1 MSFKIKG
8 GRIVTHTKWAIR
20 DDEKEWIS
28 VGDDCNGGQL
38 IQRVYERDAGTW
50 LASFVHL
57 GHVKFSTEI
66 VELESLEKICKSL
79 DGARGWCRMRANG
92 RAFRHDLDIELT
104 PDDYRFLSH
113 QTTPGSL
120 APGDIE
126 DFGPNQR
133 PIEKFR
139 TKRRRK

>member
-8 GRIVTHTKWAIR
+8 GRVVVHSKWALS
-20 DDEKEWIS
+20 DDEKEWNS
-28 VGDDCNGGQL
+28 VGNDCNGGQL
-38 IQRVYERDAGTW
+38 IQRVHKRDTGTW

-57 GHVKFSTEI
+57 GHVKFSAEI
-66 VELESLEKICKSL
+66 VELESLEKVCKNL
-79 DGARGWCRMRANG
+79 DSAKGWCRKMANG
-92 RAFRHDLDIELT
+92 RAFRHDRDIELT
-104 PDDYRFLSH
+104 PDDFRFLSH
-113 QTTPGSL
+113 QTTPGSI

-133 PIEKFR
+133 PTQKFR